1 MQYTEENNIPG
12 LLLSV
17 DFEKAFDSVS
27 WSFIYKVM
35 EFFGFG
41 KSIISW
47 IKTFNNNVKLS
58 VNQCGNLSSF
68 FSIGRGCRQGDPVS
82 TFLFILCAE
91 ILGLMIRN
99 NMNISGIIINDK
111 EHKLSQYADDTLFL
125 LDGTSKSLNATLNVL
140 YEYSQFSGLK
150 VNFEKTHAVWIGV
163 NKYSTASIKT
173 RWKLSWGKTAFKLLG
188 INFHIELQQM
198 QQINFKEKIQKIRSL
213 IKLWNRRY
221 LTPLGKITV
230 IKTLLL
236 PILNHL
242 FISIPNPADQT
253 IKELNNIFFDFLW
266 NGPAKIKQNVV
277 IKQYCEGGLG
287 MINLK
292 AFIDSMKL
300 TWLRRVILSNSP
312 WQSVMNNT
320 INFNELLVFGR
331 CYTNAI
337 QNKIKNKF
345 WIDVLHAYSDILQL
359 TGENTEH
366 FVLSSPIFYNNKI
379 MIGNQPIYIKKW
391 DQQGIKNINDL
402 LHENGEFL
410 SQDEFEHTYDIK
422 TNFVQFLGL
431 KQAIMAYARTYNI
444 ISFSKKL
451 HTPLLPASI
460 HLLIKSKKG
469 GKDFYTILNQNSV
482 KPTSQYKWNHIY
494 NIEEKTW
501 KEIYSLPYNLS
512 LGTKMQWFQTR
523 INHRILP
530 TKKYL
535 YNMKYVPSPR
545 CSFCQEEET
554 INHMLWQCQETQN
567 LIGDFKRWLNN
578 NNINLTFAEELF
590 IINLGKTYSSAELH
604 IFVIIKYYIYAAKRT
619 NHPLSIVALQNKLK
633 YFYKLMQYTAT
644 RKGSLDKFENT
655 WTNYKD

>member
-1 MQYTEENNIPG
+1 
-12 LLLSV
+12 
-17 DFEKAFDSVS
+17 
-27 WSFIYKVM
+27 
-35 EFFGFG
+35 
-41 KSIISW
+41 
-47 IKTFNNNVKLS
+47 
-58 VNQCGNLSSF
+58 
-68 FSIGRGCRQGDPVS
+68 
-82 TFLFILCAE
+82 
-91 ILGLMIRN
+91 
-99 NMNISGIIINDK
+99 
-111 EHKLSQYADDTLFL
+111 
-125 LDGTSKSLNATLNVL
+125 
-140 YEYSQFSGLK
+140 
-150 VNFEKTHAVWIGV
+150 
-163 NKYSTASIKT
+163 
-173 RWKLSWGKTAFKLLG
+173 
-188 INFHIELQQM
+188 M
-198 QQINFKEKIQKIRSL
+198 QQINFKEKIQKIRPL

-242 FISIPNPADQT
+242 FISIPNPAEQT

-277 IKQYCEGGLG
+277 IKQYCEGGLR

-312 WQSVMNNT
+312 WQSVINNT
-320 INFNELLVFGR
+320 INFNGLLVFGR

-359 TGENTEH
+359 TGEDTEH

-391 DQQGIKNINDL
+391 DQQGIKSINDL
-402 LHENGEFL
+402 IHENGEFL
-410 SQDEFEHTYDIK
+410 SQDEFEHTYNIK

-469 GKDFYTILNQNSV
+469 GKDFYTILNQNLV
-482 KPTSQYKWNHIY
+482 KPTSQYKWNHVY

-501 KEIYSLPYNLS
+501 KKS
-512 LGTKMQWFQTR
+512 
-523 INHRILP
+523 IL
-530 TKKYL
+530 
-535 YNMKYVPSPR
+535 
-545 CSFCQEEET
+545 F
-554 INHMLWQCQETQN
+554 
-567 LIGDFKRWLNN
+567 
-578 NNINLTFAEELF
+578 
-590 IINLGKTYSSAELH
+590 
-604 IFVIIKYYIYAAKRT
+604 
-619 NHPLSIVALQNKLK
+619 PLS
-633 YFYKLMQYTAT
+633 YH
-644 RKGSLDKFENT
+644 
-655 WTNYKD
+655 